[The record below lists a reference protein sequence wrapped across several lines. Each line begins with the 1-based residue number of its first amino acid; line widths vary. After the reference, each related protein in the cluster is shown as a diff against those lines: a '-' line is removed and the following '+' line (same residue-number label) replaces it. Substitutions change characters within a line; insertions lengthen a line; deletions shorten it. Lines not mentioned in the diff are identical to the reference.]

1 MSKTLGLTI
10 IIPVYNAK
18 KYILNCINS
27 ILNQNIKTSFEIL
40 VIDDASTD
48 NSIDIL
54 KELNS
59 PFVKIHSL
67 KLNSGPASARN
78 VGLKMAKGE
87 YIFFLDADDTLSNN
101 SLNILFSEAT
111 MNSFDL
117 VICDKKLIEN
127 QKNKRENNFIYSAD
141 KTFDDLEIT
150 NEIIKRIH
158 NPLYQLG
165 LIGLTGR
172 LIKNSIIVKHNIH
185 FQEKL
190 RYLEDEI
197 FSWDVLSHCK
207 KIKYVR
213 KQLYS
218 YYVYPNESSGISEG
232 IKLGFPIENFKTAK
246 RHVFNCLINRKL
258 ETKKSEKL
266 ADQAFIFF
274 IISALVSFSRS
285 IIIGKV
291 NFSEG
296 NKKRK
301 EMIKNILTDPD
312 VKKAIKNYKSSKNEN
327 KWIPLAINWRL
338 NKILEFLCHAR
349 AKEILTIRQ
358 KSE

>member
-1 MSKTLGLTI
+1 MSKTLGLSI
-10 IIPVYNAK
+10 IIPVFNAE

-27 ILNQNIKTSFEIL
+27 ILNQSIETSFEII

-48 NSIDIL
+48 NSIDLL

-59 PFVKIHSL
+59 PFIKIHSL
-67 KLNSGPASARN
+67 RKNSGPASARN
-78 VGLKMAKGE
+78 AGLKMAKGE
-87 YIFFLDADDTLSNN
+87 YIFFLDADDTLSKN
-101 SLNILFSEAT
+101 SLNTMFGEVK

-117 VICDKKLIEN
+117 VICDKKIIEN
-127 QKNKRENNFIYSAD
+127 QKNQRENNFIYSTD
-141 KTFDDLEIT
+141 KTFDNLEIT
-150 NEIIKRIH
+150 HEIIKRLH

-165 LIGLTGR
+165 LLGLTGI
-172 LIKNSIIVKHNIH
+172 LIKNSILVKNNIH
-185 FQEKL
+185 FEDGL

-232 IKLGFPIENFKTAK
+232 IKLGFPIDNFKTAK
-246 RHVFNCLINRKL
+246 RHVFDCLINRKL
-258 ETKKSEKL
+258 GTEKSKKL
-266 ADQAFIFF
+266 ADQAFIYF
-274 IISALVSFSRS
+274 IISALISFSRS

-291 NFSEG
+291 DFSEG
-296 NKKRK
+296 SKKRK
-301 EMIKNILTDPD
+301 EMIKNILIDPD
-312 VKKAIKNYKSSKNEN
+312 VKKAIKNYKTSKNEN

-338 NKILEFLCHAR
+338 NKILELLCHAR
-349 AKEILTIRQ
+349 AKEILIIRQ
-358 KSE
+358 KT